1 MKKLLVLLLCALA
14 PCFMGACQNK
24 PQEEETNPRP
34 EPGSWT
40 QYAIVKDSCSGFK
53 KGFDYFK
60 YENEL
65 SIVLPDFAGAGCKCS
80 YSYHCILT
88 AESKA
93 EWNNFK
99 VDYPQFVF
107 EEFEDENIVKIYGE
121 SCFIFGTSEYVLE
134 NPIFQSREGI
144 EENVKTYDLVCDN
157 IKLMTVN
164 VQLSENA
171 NDNFY
176 DVVLQQI
183 KSSLTVL

>member
-1 MKKLLVLLLCALA
+1 MKKLLCLFLCMLVT
-14 PCFMGACQNK
+14 CLTGACQK
-24 PQEEETNPRP
+24 G
-34 EPGSWT
+34 EPDSEPKAGPWA

-53 KGFDYFK
+53 EGFDYFK

-65 SIVLPDFAGAGCKCS
+65 SIVLPDFADAGCECN
-80 YSYHCILT
+80 YSYFGIINLVT
-88 AESKA
+88 KK

-121 SCFIFGTSEYVLE
+121 SCFVFGTSEYVLE
-134 NPIFQSREGI
+134 NPIFQSRERI

-157 IKLMTVN
+157 ITLMTVN